1 MAFGKLRTNM
11 RFWKTFYH
19 KHVLLLPPVYNTYM
33 ASAMANC
40 GTAMLLARVGEKLGL
55 GLPAS
60 WQHGSGDA
68 VWGPWRAATVVHS
81 AGT

>member
-11 RFWKTFYH
+11 RFWKTFYR
-19 KHVLLLPPVYNTYM
+19 KQVLLLPPVYNTYM

-40 GTAMLLARVGEKLGL
+40 GTAVLLARAGEKLSL
-55 GLPAS
+55 GLPTS
-60 WQHGSGDA
+60 RQCGSGD
-68 VWGPWRAATVVHS
+68 VVRGPRRAAAAVHS